1 MTGWKRWFYYNMGW
15 EYDPTETTEKIKR
28 NRHEVLVQIRSY
40 GSNIKDIALKEEG
53 EIPQKIKAIQ
63 QRELSLRQ
71 TMSVPLRTPT
81 PTINVGVLDINN
93 DFLDGT
99 ECDAPKTIQEYTAL
113 FEGFD
118 IPPKRKRKRKRNPH
132 KINF

>member
-15 EYDPTETTEKIKR
+15 EYDPTETTEKIR
-28 NRHEVLVQIRSY
+28 RDRHFVMAQIRLY
-40 GSNIKDIALKEEG
+40 GKDIKNKVLREEG
-53 EIPQKIKAIQ
+53 EIPKIKA
-63 QRELSLRQ
+63 
-71 TMSVPLRTPT
+71 TRTPT
-81 PTINVGVLDINN
+81 PTIDVGVLDINN

>member
-40 GSNIKDIALKEEG
+40 GSNIKDIALREEG
-53 EIPQKIKAIQ
+53 EIPKKIKAT
-63 QRELSLRQ
+63 RC
-71 TMSVPLRTPT
+71 PT